1 MEDQKK
7 YELTLE
13 ELHML
18 IGIGASCMCDE
29 HDPDILGC
37 ERIVIRVA
45 AGIAARIERHL
56 TGKCEFPQE
65 AIDIYKAT
73 NAIVRS
79 LAKGEPKDGI

>member
-1 MEDQKK
+1 MEEQKK

-29 HDPDILGC
+29 HDPDIFGG
-37 ERIVIRVA
+37 EWIVIKVA
-45 AGIAARIERHL
+45 AGIAAR
-56 TGKCEFPQE
+56 KCEFPQE
-65 AIDIYKAT
+65 AIEIYKAT

-79 LAKGEPKDGI
+79 LAKGEMKDGK

>member
-1 MEDQKK
+1 MEEQKK

-65 AIDIYKAT
+65 AIEIYKAT

-79 LAKGEPKDGI
+79 LAKGEMKDGK